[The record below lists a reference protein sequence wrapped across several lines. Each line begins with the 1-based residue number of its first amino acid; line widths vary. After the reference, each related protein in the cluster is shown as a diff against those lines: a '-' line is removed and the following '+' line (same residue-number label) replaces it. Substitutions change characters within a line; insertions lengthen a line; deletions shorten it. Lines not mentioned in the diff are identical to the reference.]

1 VTPEKMDKITTE
13 IVDLIRNHGWL
24 DYEDTVQAWRLL
36 SVIASLHNELYKEV
50 TGKYYN
56 YMFHWA
62 NLGWMGD
69 VNEDLFK
76 EAGQH
81 QESGKNNKLE
91 AWMNRPEEEDKKDDK
106 A

>member
-1 VTPEKMDKITTE
+1 MTPEKMDKITTE

-36 SVIASLHNELYKEV
+36 SVISSLHNELHKEV

-91 AWMNRPEEEDKKDDK
+91 AWMNRPEEGGDQE
-106 A
+106 